1 MAKRDRLHI
10 ILDCNWYIS
19 GSINRKSRRTIYSI
33 INNPRLTVIYSD
45 ELLEEYNTVISRT
58 KFQAIISK
66 YQANRFIQ
74 FLLPRL
80 QKVKITSAVNIN
92 RDAKD
97 NYLLALANAGRADFL
112 VTGDEDLLVLKKFNK
127 TRIIKL
133 TEFEKLI
140 TE

>member
-19 GSINRKSRRTIYSI
+19 VSINRKSRRTIYSI

-80 QKVKITSAVNIN
+80 QKVKITSSVNIN

>member
-1 MAKRDRLHI
+1 M
-10 ILDCNWYIS
+10 
-19 GSINRKSRRTIYSI
+19 
-33 INNPRLTVIYSD
+33 TVIYSD

>member
-1 MAKRDRLHI
+1 MGKRDQLRI

-33 INNPRLTVIYSD
+33 INNPKFIVIYSE

-58 KFQAIISK
+58 KFQTIISTS
-66 YQANRFIQ
+66 QANRFIQ

-80 QKVKITSAVNIN
+80 QKFKVISTVNIN
-92 RDAKD
+92 RDEKD
-97 NYLLALANAGRADFL
+97 NYLLALANASRADFL

-127 TRIIKL
+127 TRIVKL
-133 TEFEKLI
+133 TEFVKLI
-140 TE
+140 A